1 MRGGTGRVDRR
12 RVAVLVFGLVV
23 AAIAS
28 GCQYLFGYGPNPP
41 DFGMPQPVAVYREG
55 RATVKLGDEPIMALD
70 ELEDTGSFDPSFGAG
85 ATFHNADGW
94 YVKVMGASKAG
105 RGFLSSP
112 AFVSLDRIVGTQH
125 WTVADPT
132 RCVVTIFAADATGL
146 MGAATCK
153 GLRWSDALGSYDVTF
168 QPPYIKDQ
176 PAFDAEI
183 TFEATASTKQVG

>member
-12 RVAVLVFGLVV
+12 RVALLVFGLVV

-70 ELEDTGSFDPSFGAG
+70 ELEDTGSFDP
-85 ATFHNADGW
+85 
-94 YVKVMGASKAG
+94 
-105 RGFLSSP
+105 

-132 RCVVTIFAADATGL
+132 SCVVTIFAADATGL